1 MAEPKQKIPRK
12 VSKTRRGAKKL
23 KTKILTKCKQ
33 CGEEVPAHQVC
44 PECGYYKGKEI
55 IKNKK

>member
-1 MAEPKQKIPRK
+1 MAEPKQKVPRK

-23 KTKILTKCKQ
+23 KITPLTKCKQ
-33 CGEEVPAHQVC
+33 CGAVIPVHRIC

-55 IKNKK
+55 IKTK